1 MATEIRELLDEG
13 AARLGRVAHDPR
25 HEAEILLG
33 AALGRTRAF
42 LLAHPEQ
49 RILDCEATDR
59 YESHVTRR
67 AQGEPVAYILGEKEF
82 WSLPLAVG
90 PGVLIPRP
98 ETELLVERA
107 LTHLPADRSCD
118 VLDLATGS
126 GAVALAIA
134 TERPLARIVATD
146 DSSAA
151 LEAARLNAVRLSL
164 GTRVEF
170 VAGSWYAP
178 LSQRSFDVI
187 ASNPP
192 YIAAGD
198 PRVEHAVRRFEPPAA
213 LFAGPT
219 GLEALRVVVAGAPR
233 HLGRGGWLA
242 VEHGDEQGA
251 AVRELFVA
259 AGFRDVRTHR
269 DLAGRDRCTEGRIA
283 REQKRPQETLRA
295 SAAESA
301 KRRKSNRLRRSRSA
315 AVLRWNSTMNRVLQA
330 SELQAPATFG

>member
-13 AARLGRVAHDPR
+13 AARLGRVADDPR

-49 RILDCEATDR
+49 RILDCEATDL

-67 AQGEPVAYILGEKEF
+67 AKGEPVAYILGEKEF

-90 PGVLIPRP
+90 PGVLVPRP

-107 LTHLPADRSCD
+107 LAHLPADRSCD

-134 TERPLARIVATD
+134 TERPLARVVATD

-151 LEAARLNAVRLSL
+151 LDAARLNAARLSL
-164 GTRVEF
+164 GSRVEF
-170 VAGSWYAP
+170 VAGSWFAP
-178 LSQRSFDVI
+178 LSQRRFDVI
-187 ASNPP
+187 VSNPP

-198 PRVEHAVRRFEPPAA
+198 PRVEPAVCRFEPPAA

-219 GLEALRVVVAGAPR
+219 GLEALRIVIEGAPR
-233 HLGRGGWLA
+233 HLVHGGWLA

-251 AVRELFVA
+251 PVRDLFVA
-259 AGFRDVRTHR
+259 AGFRDVRTHL
-269 DLAGRDRCTEGRIA
+269 DIAGRERCTEGR
-283 REQKRPQETLRA
+283 RA
-295 SAAESA
+295 EDQ
-301 KRRKSNRLRRSRSA
+301 SRSG
-315 AVLRWNSTMNRVLQA
+315 
-330 SELQAPATFG
+330 APSGK

>member
-1 MATEIRELLDEG
+1 LLDEG
-13 AARLGRVAHDPR
+13 AARLGRVADDPR

-42 LLAHPEQ
+42 LRAHPEQ
-49 RILDCEATDR
+49 RVLDCEATDR
-59 YESHVTRR
+59 YESNVTRR

-107 LTHLPADRSCD
+107 LAHLPADRSCE

-146 DSSAA
+146 DSSAVLDA
-151 LEAARLNAVRLSL
+151 ARCNAARLSL
-164 GTRVEF
+164 DARVEF
-170 VAGSWYAP
+170 VAGSWYEP
-178 LSQRSFDVI
+178 LAQRRFEVI
-187 ASNPP
+187 VSNPP
-192 YIAAGD
+192 YIAPND
-198 PRVEHAVRRFEPPAA
+198 PRVEPAVRRFEPPDA

-219 GLEALRVVVAGAPR
+219 GLEALRVVVAGAPK
-233 HLGRGGWLA
+233 HLVSGGWLA
-242 VEHGDEQGA
+242 VEHGDKQGD

-259 AGFRDVRTHR
+259 AGFGDVRTHR
-269 DLAGRDRCTEGRIA
+269 DLADCDRCTEGRIA
-283 REQKRPQETLRA
+283 GEWLSRVRNVSHDPERPAEKSDGAAAQ
-295 SAAESA
+295 SANVKMSPAIQM
-301 KRRKSNRLRRSRSA
+301 RPVRRSSNQ
-315 AVLRWNSTMNRVLQA
+315 V
-330 SELQAPATFG
+330 

>member
-13 AARLGRVAHDPR
+13 ATRLGRVADDPR

-42 LLAHPEQ
+42 LRAHPEQ
-49 RILDCEATDR
+49 RVLDCEATDR
-59 YESHVTRR
+59 YESNVTRR

-98 ETELLVERA
+98 ETEVLVERA
-107 LTHLPADRSCD
+107 LAHLPADRSCD

-134 TERPLARIVATD
+134 TERPLARVVATD
-146 DSSAA
+146 DSNAA
-151 LEAARLNAVRLSL
+151 LDAARLNAVRLSL

-170 VAGSWYAP
+170 VTGSWYGP
-178 LSQRSFDVI
+178 LLQRTFDVVV
-187 ASNPP
+187 SNPP

-198 PRVEHAVRRFEPPAA
+198 PRVAPAVRRFEPPAA

-233 HLGRGGWLA
+233 HLNPGGWLA
-242 VEHGDEQGA
+242 VEHGDGQGE
-251 AVRELFVA
+251 AVRELFAA
-259 AGFRDVRTHR
+259 AGFTDVRTHH
-269 DLAGRDRCTEGRIA
+269 DLAGRDRCTEGRTA
-283 REQKRPQETLRA
+283 GEWETPQ
-295 SAAESA
+295 
-301 KRRKSNRLRRSRSA
+301 
-315 AVLRWNSTMNRVLQA
+315 
-330 SELQAPATFG
+330 

>member
-13 AARLGRVAHDPR
+13 TARLGRVADDPR

-82 WSLPLAVG
+82 WSLPIAVG

-107 LTHLPADRSCD
+107 LAHLRADRSCD

-126 GAVALAIA
+126 GAVALALA
-134 TERPLARIVATD
+134 SERPLARVVATD
-146 DSSAA
+146 NSSAA
-151 LEAARLNAVRLSL
+151 LGAARLNALRLSL
-164 GTRVEF
+164 GARIEF
-170 VAGSWYAP
+170 IAGTWYEP
-178 LSQRSFDVI
+178 LSQRTFHVI
-187 ASNPP
+187 VSNPP

-198 PRVEHAVRRFEPPAA
+198 PRVEPAVRRYEPPAA

-219 GLEALRVVVAGAPR
+219 GLEALRVVIEGAPR
-233 HLGRGGWLA
+233 HLNQGGWLA

-251 AVRELFVA
+251 AVRELFVS
-259 AGFRDVRTHR
+259 AGFEDVRTQR
-269 DLAGRDRCTEGRIA
+269 DLAGRDRCTEGR
-283 REQKRPQETLRA
+283 L
-295 SAAESA
+295 AE
-301 KRRKSNRLRRSRSA
+301 RRSRS
-315 AVLRWNSTMNRVLQA
+315 R
-330 SELQAPATFG
+330 APSGK

>member
-13 AARLGRVAHDPR
+13 AARLGRTADDPR

-33 AALGRTRAF
+33 AALGCTRAY
-42 LLAHPEQ
+42 LRAHPEQ

-59 YESHVTRR
+59 YESNVTRR

-82 WSLPLAVG
+82 WSLPLQVG

-107 LTHLPADRSCD
+107 LAHIPVDRACD

-151 LEAARLNAVRLSL
+151 LDMARLNAARLSL
-164 GTRVEF
+164 TRRVEF

-178 LSQRSFDVI
+178 LSRRAFQVI
-187 ASNPP
+187 VSNPP
-192 YIAAGD
+192 YIAASD
-198 PRVEHAVRRFEPPAA
+198 PRVEPAVRRFEPPAA
-213 LFAGPT
+213 LIAGPS
-219 GLEALRVVVAGAPR
+219 GLEALRVVVEGAPR
-233 HLGRGGWLA
+233 HLGQGGWLA
-242 VEHGDEQGA
+242 VEHGDDQGA
-251 AVRELFVA
+251 AVRALFTA
-259 AGFRDVRTHR
+259 AGFEDVRTHR
-269 DLAGRDRCTEGRIA
+269 DLAGRDRCTEGRTA
-283 REQKRPQETLRA
+283 SKRE
-295 SAAESA
+295 
-301 KRRKSNRLRRSRSA
+301 
-315 AVLRWNSTMNRVLQA
+315 
-330 SELQAPATFG
+330 